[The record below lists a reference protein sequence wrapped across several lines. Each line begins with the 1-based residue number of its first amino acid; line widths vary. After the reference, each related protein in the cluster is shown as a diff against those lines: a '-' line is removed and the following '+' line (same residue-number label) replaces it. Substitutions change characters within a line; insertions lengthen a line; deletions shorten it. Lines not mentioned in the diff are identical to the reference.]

1 MDDVVGKHVNQGWQN
16 MDGNGHYWPGQQPA
30 VPPSYYA
37 GPTDPLVSADYNGW
51 FRRGT
56 ALVKQIWKPALLLH
70 AVIAVPTVALT
81 LPTQNYM
88 LREQQDAAAALD
100 ARPTELPP
108 LGDLVL
114 AFTLLVIAALIAGV
128 IYVIAMSATVQ
139 LVVQAA
145 TGRPVS
151 LGAALGT
158 ALRRTP
164 ALLGWYLLLI
174 PLALIAIALCVLPVI
189 YVAAATAVLP
199 VVVTVERGT
208 GIGRCF
214 QLFHADFGV
223 SAGRIG
229 TYFGVAIVAGL
240 ALAGVSAVVEVV
252 GGAGAGL
259 AADGLLNGLFSVAF
273 AVVGTPFVVAAY
285 ADMRSRREPFST
297 AYLMAG

>member
-1 MDDVVGKHVNQGWQN
+1 MGKHVNQGWQN
-16 MDGNGHYWPGQQPA
+16 MDGNGHYWPGQQPGI
-30 VPPSYYA
+30 PPSYYA

-51 FRRGT
+51 CRRGA

-88 LREQQDAAAALD
+88 LREQQDASTALD
-100 ARPTELPP
+100 AQPTELPP
-108 LGDLVL
+108 LGDLAV
-114 AFTLLVIAALIAGV
+114 AFALLMVAALIAGV
-128 IYVIAMSATVQ
+128 IYVIATSATVQ

-145 TGRPVS
+145 TGRPIS
-151 LGAALGT
+151 LGAALRT

-174 PLALIAIALCVLPVI
+174 PICLVAIMLCVLPVF
-189 YVAAATAVLP
+189 YVAAATAILP

-214 QLFHADFGV
+214 QLFHANVGV
-223 SAGRIG
+223 SAGRIA
-229 TYFGVAIVAGL
+229 TYFGVAIAA
-240 ALAGVSAVVEVV
+240 ALAIAAISAVAQLA
-252 GGAGAGL
+252 GGASAGL
-259 AADGLLNGLFSVAF
+259 AADAVLNGLYSVAF

-297 AYLMAG
+297 AYLMAS